1 MTANKLDNIRRINV
15 AVSRARDRLYFYH
28 SFTSEDLSQ
37 LDLRVKLIEHFKS
50 PLHGVSEGQ
59 GKDLCESN
67 FEREMYDALCNLGY
81 RTIPQ
86 VRAGNYRID
95 FVVEGHQ
102 GKRLAIECDGDRYH
116 GPDTWMADMAR
127 QRLLERA
134 GWKFWRCWGSS
145 FALDK
150 DACIRELVETLSSEG
165 IEPIGESGVDYSGL
179 VEFREVGS
187 DELDKSFKT
196 STEESPPQEPISEE
210 KHELPTNEDLP
221 LDQKSEIRADEGSL
235 NSMISVGDAVKY
247 SIRDSAGIRQE
258 YIIILN
264 QPSNEKLGIINAQEE
279 IAQFLLGK
287 KVGDIVE
294 AQVDGTASNI
304 EILYK
309 HEVAVE

>member
-1 MTANKLDNIRRINV
+1 
-15 AVSRARDRLYFYH
+15 
-28 SFTSEDLSQ
+28 
-37 LDLRVKLIEHFKS
+37 
-50 PLHGVSEGQ
+50 
-59 GKDLCESN
+59 
-67 FEREMYDALCNLGY
+67 
-81 RTIPQ
+81 
-86 VRAGNYRID
+86 
-95 FVVEGHQ
+95 
-102 GKRLAIECDGDRYH
+102 
-116 GPDTWMADMAR
+116 MADMAR

-150 DACIRELVETLSSEG
+150 DGCLRELVEALSNEG

-187 DELDKSFKT
+187 NEMDRSFET
-196 STEESPPQEPISEE
+196 STEEFPPQEPIIEE
-210 KHELPTNEDLP
+210 KHELPTREAASLTLVAQPHSPENVSKDASDST
-221 LDQKSEIRADEGSL
+221 LDQKSKIRSNEGSL
-235 NSMISVGDAVKY
+235 NSIISVGDAVKY
-247 SIRDSAGIRQE
+247 SVRDSAGIRQE

-294 AQVDGTASNI
+294 AQVDGTAADI